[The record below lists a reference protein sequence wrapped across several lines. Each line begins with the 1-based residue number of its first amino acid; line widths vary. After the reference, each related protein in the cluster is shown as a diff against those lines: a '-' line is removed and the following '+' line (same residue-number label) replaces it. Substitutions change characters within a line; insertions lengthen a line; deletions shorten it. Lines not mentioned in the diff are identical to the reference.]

1 MTTHRTKQQ
10 KLAPSFSPGPRPP
23 RPRDPAT
30 PKGIHIL
37 NRSSILHEPWDPAT
51 DETHH
56 PDFIR
61 LSRPQDPKDPATRTN
76 ANIFKPPRLLASLQ
90 IGWPPASIIKL
101 GALRQMAYDQLCATG
116 EWHVEIIVRHP
127 LRYGPGGWRSQRTV
141 ARGPGGLR
149 SQIYSYILLG
159 SVAPEIDPGGNPEL
173 SAKGPATCQRPIWGP
188 PRGQGRAVAMARTGA
203 EQGPG
208 QGQSIWSLWIGWIQ
222 GAHQTS
228 LFAAFCDHRSSGIHF
243 FCICRLKLSILGQ
256 HSDTFGQ
263 NCRLKLAC
271 DLSSEGVDLSSN
283 DADLSSRRR
292 RLKLGGWRLK
302 LCGWRLKLG
311 PCDLSSE
318 AT

>member
-1 MTTHRTKQQ
+1 M
-10 KLAPSFSPGPRPP
+10 
-23 RPRDPAT
+23 
-30 PKGIHIL
+30 

-141 ARGPGGLR
+141 ARGPGGWR

-159 SVAPEIDPGGNPEL
+159 SVAPEIDP
-173 SAKGPATCQRPIWGP
+173 
-188 PRGQGRAVAMARTGA
+188 RGQPRIKC
-203 EQGPG
+203 QGPSNVSKAHLGPTQGAG
-208 QGQSIWSLWIGWIQ
+208 QGSGH
-222 GAHQTS
+222 GK
-228 LFAAFCDHRSSGIHF
+228 DRSRARARARAKHMVLVDWMDPGRSPNIAIC
-243 FCICRLKLSILGQ
+243 CIL
-256 HSDTFGQ
+256 
-263 NCRLKLAC
+263 
-271 DLSSEGVDLSSN
+271 
-283 DADLSSRRR
+283 
-292 RLKLGGWRLK
+292 
-302 LCGWRLKLG
+302 
-311 PCDLSSE
+311 
-318 AT
+318 